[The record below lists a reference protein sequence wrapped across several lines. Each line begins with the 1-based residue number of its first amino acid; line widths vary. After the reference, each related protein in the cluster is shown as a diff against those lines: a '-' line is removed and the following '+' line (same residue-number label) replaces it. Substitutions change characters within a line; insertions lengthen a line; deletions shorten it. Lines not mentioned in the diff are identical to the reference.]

1 MKIKRE
7 TKQDLMNLK
16 EMNFPVYLR
25 NGASFL
31 LLSSGSGPIFEKVS
45 LRIISL
51 EPFIWKDLSFYLL

>member
-51 EPFIWKDLSFYLL
+51 EPFI